1 MKLAKTLI
9 GKLRSTTIRA
19 AKSHLLAAVLVSASL
34 ILAFGFVAEEVM
46 EGDTHKLDMAVL
58 MALRNSDN
66 PTDLVGPVWFE
77 EMVRDVTALGSYAFI
92 LIVVLSVLG
101 YLLLVRQ
108 YAISLLMAAAV
119 AGGVLI
125 SNVLKHGFDRPRP
138 ELEHAAQV
146 FSPSFPSGH
155 ATLSAVTFLTLGGL
169 LTRSSLDWRVKAYV
183 LAVAVT
189 LTVLVGLSRVYLSVH
204 YPSDVLAGWSIGTAW
219 ALLCWTAAFWLQ
231 ARGKVEAPQRQ

>member
-1 MKLAKTLI
+1 MRLATTLI
-9 GKLRSTTIRA
+9 AKFRATTIRV
-19 AKSHLLAAVLVSASL
+19 AKLHLLAAVLVSAAL
-34 ILAFGFVAEEVM
+34 ILAFGFVADEVM

-66 PTDLVGPVWFE
+66 PADLVGPAWFE

-92 LIVVLSVLG
+92 LIVVLSVFG

-108 YAISLLMAAAV
+108 YAISLLMAVAV

-125 SNVLKHGFDRPRP
+125 SNALKHGFDRPRP

-169 LTRSSLDWRVKAYV
+169 LTRASLDWRVKAYV
-183 LAVAVT
+183 VAVAVT
-189 LTVLVGLSRVYLSVH
+189 LTVLVGLSRVYLGVH

-231 ARGKVEAPQRQ
+231 ARGKVEVPQRQ